1 MANMQPFFWGIG
13 AGFGVYIFL
22 KIIINYFFYIGKP
35 NEVLIFSGRSH
46 RYPDG
51 SVRGYRYVIGGW
63 AFRFPIIERVDR
75 MDLSELPVNVS
86 VSNAYSKG
94 GIAVNVTAI
103 ANIKISS
110 EPIVLDAAIEHFLGQ
125 NREQIAHVA
134 RETLEGHLRGVLATM
149 TPEQINEDRLS
160 FSERVEADV
169 IPDFNKLGLH
179 LDNFKMQSISD
190 KEEYLLAVGRKKIE
204 EIKKL
209 AAVAESDAN
218 KVAKNIE
225 EEAKGVAKATNEE
238 VDMVVKTAANELATF
253 VANMLAQV
261 TSEEERTIVAAA
273 QSRAEAEQ
281 KLQQIR
287 AELES
292 KRRDVEEVLPAET
305 RKRMNEILAV
315 GEAAY
320 MQKRGEATA
329 QVLAL
334 THEVWKEA
342 GPIAKDVYILQQIEL
357 IIEKVVDAVK
367 NVEMGEINLLDA
379 GDASTLRHHVQSYP
393 AMVGA
398 VLQEL
403 KSITG
408 IDVAAVLSPD
418 AKSAQRLP
426 AGTRI

>member
-1 MANMQPFFWGIG
+1 
-13 AGFGVYIFL
+13 
-22 KIIINYFFYIGKP
+22 
-35 NEVLIFSGRSH
+35 
-46 RYPDG
+46 
-51 SVRGYRYVIGGW
+51 
-63 AFRFPIIERVDR
+63 
-75 MDLSELPVNVS
+75 
-86 VSNAYSKG
+86 
-94 GIAVNVTAI
+94 
-103 ANIKISS
+103 
-110 EPIVLDAAIEHFLGQ
+110 
-125 NREQIAHVA
+125 VA

-190 KEEYLLAVGRKKIE
+190 KEDYLLAVGRKKIE

-218 KVAKNIE
+218 KVAKNTE
-225 EEAKGVAKATNEE
+225 EEAKGIAKATNEE
-238 VDMVVKTAANELATF
+238 VDMVIKQAQNELATF
-253 VANMLAQV
+253 VNNMLAQV

-273 QSRAEAEQ
+273 QARAEAEQ

-287 AELES
+287 AELEA
-292 KRRDVEEVLPAET
+292 KRREVEEVLPAET
-305 RKRMNEILAV
+305 RKRMAEILAV

-329 QVLAL
+329 RVLAL

-342 GPIAKDVYILQQIEL
+342 GAIAKDVYILQQIEL
-357 IIEKVVDAVK
+357 ILEKVVDAVK

-403 KSITG
+403 KTITG
-408 IDVAAVLSPD
+408 IDVAGVLSP
-418 AKSAQRLP
+418 ATRTP
-426 AGTRI
+426 AGGRL